1 MNQQQKKIR
10 RQEQILLRLDKLN
23 FATRKQLQVIENLG
37 GDRNAHRILHEMEK
51 DKLIS
56 SLRQEQKIYFLTN
69 RGKQQIGSNKGDLKK
84 DNITHAL
91 LQNDL
96 YIKLDM
102 PNDWVKEQPIKWG
115 ENKLI
120 PDATFIKN
128 SEYHFVEID
137 NQQSLKVNYEK
148 IEKYKS
154 LSKAIFNSYKHH
166 PVLIWYTL
174 SDMRKRKLEE
184 ACIKHGI
191 KFKIY

>member
-174 SDMRKRKLEE
+174 SDVRKRKLEE